1 MNFDFRSEDFK
12 RKYNLILLV
21 YKLMTECFIEIGKI
35 IPKQLL
41 NREIWETGLKFN
53 PELELIGL

>member
-12 RKYNLILLV
+12 RKYNLILFV
-21 YKLMTECFIEIGKI
+21 YKLMTECSIEIGKI

-41 NREIWETGLKFN
+41 NREI
-53 PELELIGL
+53 